1 MMPTP
6 VMESVNLRFTN
17 STTVTYKPTAFPA
30 MVSIDIAVQVGSS
43 KTLVGSMHCWIHGTS
58 PSYNL
63 HYHESHTRQGSPQI
77 TITPSVNASTGVLTI
92 TASENVD
99 GIANVTCVI

>member
-1 MMPTP
+1 MPTP
-6 VMESVNLRFTN
+6 VMENVNLRFTN

-30 MVSIDIAVQVGSS
+30 MVSVDMAVEIDGT
-43 KTLVGSMHCWIHGTS
+43 KTWVGSMNCWIHGTS

-63 HYHESHTRQGSPQI
+63 HFHESHTRQGSPQI

-92 TASENVD
+92 TSNQSVS
-99 GIANVTCVI
+99 GVANVTCVI